1 MPADLTDF
9 LLFSCV
15 TAFTVGIVIAAAITW
30 L

>member
-9 LLFSCV
+9 LLLSCV
-15 TAFTVGIVIAAAITW
+15 TAVTVGIVIAGAIAW